1 VFELYEYDFNQRKE
15 EKIELEGAQTRWI
28 NISDVSGDG
37 QQLLCFGQP
46 QAGGNWGLYLVD
58 LKEREKT
65 QLTDNNLNEWGAVFS
80 KDEKWVAY
88 TSEKDMEGS
97 FAIYLNRFPEMND
110 EIRISSGGGEEPMW
124 LPDGSSVYYRNGSQW
139 MKVPVKLNEAIPVG
153 EPELF
158 FEGDYVNFWGPS
170 HDTFADGRILL
181 LKGEEWVPPT
191 EIDVIINALDV
202 D

>member
-1 VFELYEYDFNQRKE
+1 
-15 EKIELEGAQTRWI
+15 LEGAQTRWI
-28 NISDVSGDG
+28 NISDVSKDG

-46 QAGGNWGLYLVD
+46 QVGGNWGLYLVD
-58 LKEREKT
+58 LKERKRT

-158 FEGDYVNFWGPS
+158 FEGDYVNVWGPS

-181 LKGEEWVPPT
+181 LKGEEWVPPK